1 MRALNLIVAV
11 LFGGVFLMSV
21 GAYAANI
28 QGPKR
33 SVLDRL
39 KEEDAVRNR
48 QLYRKGR
55 ISVAPALAMTLNDS
69 YRRNVLIGVDAVYN
83 LTDEIGVGVNG
94 FFGLA
99 YNTALADQLSDKR
112 TDAVDRGAFTDVAYL
127 VTSELVYTPVFGKAA
142 FAGTIAVAYDMH
154 LIGGVGLM
162 GFSGSPRLEG
172 ASPVGTLGAGLR
184 VFIDKSMAVSFQV
197 RDYIVYKA
205 DNVVPDVY
213 ADPGEGGL
221 ASEKSITNQFALMI
235 SYAFFFPKIPQISN

>member
-1 MRALNLIVAV
+1 MRTLNLLVTV
-11 LFGGVFLMSV
+11 LFGGLFLLSL
-21 GAYAANI
+21 GAHAANI

-55 ISVAPALAMTLNDS
+55 ISVAPALAMTLNDA
-69 YRRNVLIGVDAVYN
+69 YRRNVLIGFDAIYN
-83 LTDEIGVGVNG
+83 VSDEIGVGVNG

-112 TDAVDRGAFTDVAYL
+112 SDTVARGAFADIAYL
-127 VTSELVYTPVFGKAA
+127 VTSELVYTPIFGKAA
-142 FAGTIAVAYDMH
+142 FAGTVAVAYDMH

-162 GFSGSPRLEG
+162 GFSGSSRLEG
-172 ASPVGTLGAGLR
+172 ASPVGSIGAGLR

-221 ASEKSITNQFALMI
+221 SSEKSITNQFALMI
-235 SYAFFFPKIPQISN
+235 SYAFFFPQMPQIGN